1 MSGINS
7 GNNGG
12 RLIGSFNLGGQGCQ
26 PGSGKYHIYDDYG
39 NAKTVYASTYNHYMS
54 SYNDDSD

>member
-26 PGSGKYHIYDDYG
+26 PGSGKYHTYDDYG
-39 NAKTVYASTYNHYMS
+39 NAHIVSQSTYNNHLS
-54 SYNDDSD
+54 KYN